1 MIGKRR
7 IRSDGGS
14 LKLFLRRYFFVF
26 PTLMV
31 LEANCSG
38 PGTRSPGRS
47 SPLDLDNLPVK
58 EEDFDVQ
65 TMLVKSPLCRRD
77 AEPGDREEVGVGE
90 EGDFKISS

>member
-26 PTLMV
+26 STLMI

-38 PGTRSPGRS
+38 PRARSPGRS

-58 EEDFDVQ
+58 EKDFDVQ

-77 AEPGDREEVGVGE
+77 AEPSDGEEIGVRE
-90 EGDFKISS
+90 EGDFEVSS

>member
-26 PTLMV
+26 STLMI

-38 PGTRSPGRS
+38 PRARSPGCS
-47 SPLDLDNLPVK
+47 GPLDLDNLPVK

-65 TMLVKSPLCRRD
+65 TVLVKSPLCGRD
-77 AEPGDREEVGVGE
+77 AEPGDREEVGVRE
-90 EGDFKISS
+90 EGNFEVSS

>member
-1 MIGKRR
+1 
-7 IRSDGGS
+7 
-14 LKLFLRRYFFVF
+14 
-26 PTLMV
+26 MV

-47 SPLDLDNLPVK
+47 GPLDLEDLPVK

-77 AEPGDREEVGVGE
+77 AEPSDGEEIGVRE
-90 EGDFKISS
+90 EGDFEVSS